1 MNMEP
6 ALSLLLTEQN
16 VNPKVW
22 ADGKTVGQAQNAVP
36 VIKLKDP
43 HLFPHQ
49 KQYPLK
55 PKFKEWLKPII
66 EKLKKQGLLIPCNSP
81 GNTPIL
87 GVKKVK

>member
-1 MNMEP
+1 MEP
-6 ALSLLLTEQN
+6 ALLIEKN

-22 ADGKTVGQAQNAVP
+22 ADEKTLGWAQNAVP
-36 VIKLKDP
+36 Q
-43 HLFPHQ
+43 LFPHQ

-87 GVKKVK
+87 GVKKVKW